1 MTDAGKDR
9 NVRNPMDLTGRTI
22 IVTGAGQGIGRAI
35 AGTVVELGGN
45 VVLVERNETTLAE
58 AAQALPAERA
68 LAVAGDVS
76 DPAFAPAVVE
86 RAADRFGAAH
96 GLVNNAGITRPAM
109 IEKMSLV
116 DWNAVISVNLTG
128 CYLMLQA
135 VGRHMVARARE
146 GDKNPGAIVN
156 ISSVAGKRGS
166 VGQINYASA
175 KAGLFGMTMSAARE
189 WGSFGVRVNSVGFG
203 MVETQM
209 TEVVR
214 SPKFR
219 DKYLQGILLARFST
233 PEEVANPICFLL
245 SEAASYITGQ
255 NITVC
260 GGMHLQP

>member
-1 MTDAGKDR
+1 
-9 NVRNPMDLTGRTI
+9 MDLAGRTI

-35 AGTVVELGGN
+35 ASTVVELGGN
-45 VVLVERNETTLAE
+45 AVLVERNESTLAE
-58 AAQALPAERA
+58 ATAALPGERA

-76 DPAFAPAVVE
+76 DPGFAASSVE
-86 RAADRFGAAH
+86 RAVARFGAVH
-96 GLVNNAGITRPAM
+96 GLVNNAGIIRPAM
-109 IEKMSLV
+109 IDKMSLV

-135 VGRHMVARARE
+135 VGRHMIGRAKE

-175 KAGLFGMTMSAARE
+175 KAGLFGLTMSAARE
-189 WGSFGVRVNSVGFG
+189 WGRYGIRVNSVGFG

-219 DKYLQGILLARFST
+219 DKYLEGIPLGRFST
-233 PEEVANPICFLL
+233 PEEVANPVCFLL
-245 SEAASYITGQ
+245 SQGASYITGQ
-255 NITVC
+255 NVTVC